1 MSFYLDE
8 AGTLKSLP
16 LNNRASSFASLCG
29 YENVKIYGD
38 VYLGRTCMSNEGRGP
53 IRNISFHL
61 FEVDSS
67 ADWLKNVR
75 QLNYQHGIK
84 ANMVAMET
92 DTADTV
98 NGRETEAV
106 DSSGHQYK
114 WSQTED
120 TVDINITLPPEIGLK
135 YLI

>member
-16 LNNRASSFASLCG
+16 LNKRASAFATLCG
-29 YENVKIYGD
+29 YENVQIYGD

-67 ADWLKNVR
+67 AEWLKNII

-84 ANMVAMET
+84 ANMVAMESET
-92 DTADTV
+92 NKM
-98 NGRETEAV
+98 NGQESKAV

-120 TVDINITLPPEIGLK
+120 TVDINIILPPETG
-135 YLI
+135 